1 MSSGRF
7 ANRPFDQWCWITQ
20 RWHRFRCVG
29 MNARH
34 GVLGYRLEMDATGRN
49 CTWTITIAQFRR
61 RIEDGEVV
69 LLPISKGAS

>member
-1 MSSGRF
+1 M
-7 ANRPFDQWCWITQ
+7 
-20 RWHRFRCVG
+20 G
-29 MNARH
+29 MNREH

-69 LLPISKGAS
+69 LLPISKETS